1 MNTPRPGGKLTENT
15 ELLAGLQLVFCGV
28 LMSCKLS
35 VMQAI
40 LGGLWFGATWC
51 MWYFLPIVRT
61 PKVWG
66 VPWIPWIPAASIGT
80 NCFLLGSIDRDS
92 FIRFGV
98 FTAMIIVYYAFV
110 GLHASYDAA
119 IPSSAS
125 GLEINSSTKADP
137 NHIDATTPAP

>member
-1 MNTPRPGGKLTENT
+1 M
-15 ELLAGLQLVFCGV
+15 
-28 LMSCKLS
+28 
-35 VMQAI
+35 MQAI
-40 LGGLWFGATWC
+40 FGGIWFGATWC
-51 MWYFLPIVRT
+51 VWYFVPIVRT

-98 FTAMIIVYYAFV
+98 FTAMIVVYYAFV

-119 IPSSAS
+119 VDTPAAS
-125 GLEINSSTKADP
+125 LEASDLKRAEASETNNSLTKADP
-137 NHIDATTPAP
+137 SHMDTTSPGL